1 MIERQRCG
9 LRVTAPMVIANAR
22 ALLEAGR
29 RSLAGTSSQPA
40 GRHRAFDLAAVK
52 EVDSSALSV
61 VLGLAA
67 HGRCAWLALRIT
79 NPPASL
85 ISLATLY
92 GVSELLPL
100 A

>member
-1 MIERQRCG
+1 MIEEAEGG

-22 ALLEAGR
+22 ALLEAGHR
-29 RSLAGTSSQPA
+29 LLRSGQQSGETLLDLAGV
-40 GRHRAFDLAAVK
+40 D

-61 VLGLAA
+61 IF
-67 HGRCAWLALRIT
+67 AWQQRGGERGVTLRIA
-79 NPPASL
+79 NPPASM
-85 ISLATLY
+85 ISLAALY